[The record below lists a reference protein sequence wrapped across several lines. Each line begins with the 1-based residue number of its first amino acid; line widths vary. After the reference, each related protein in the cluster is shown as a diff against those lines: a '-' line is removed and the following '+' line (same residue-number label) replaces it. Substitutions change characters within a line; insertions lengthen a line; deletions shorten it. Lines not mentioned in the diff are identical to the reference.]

1 MTLKSVVTTMLG
13 KLTQKPAQKHQE
25 ISQFTPY
32 QLIGGENAVRKL
44 ANCFYDI
51 MQNDVNAKDLLAIH
65 PQPMLAIRQKFFEY
79 LSGWLG
85 GPALYESKYG
95 HPRLRARHLPYSIN
109 SDMRDQWMYCM
120 NLAMD
125 EVIDN
130 AELKKSLHTAFYQ
143 LANHMIN
150 QDN

>member
-13 KLTQKPAQKHQE
+13 KLTQNPLQKNQE
-25 ISQFTPY
+25 VLQPTPY
-32 QLIGGENAVRKL
+32 DLIGGEQGVRKL
-44 ANCFYDI
+44 ANRFYDI
-51 MQNDVNAKDLLAIH
+51 MQNDDSAKDLLAIH

-85 GPALYESKYG
+85 GPALYETKYG

-109 SDMRDQWMYCM
+109 SQMRDQWMHCM

-125 EVIDN
+125 DVIDHP
-130 AELKKSLHTAFYQ
+130 ELKKSLRDAFYQ
-143 LANHMIN
+143 LASHMIN
-150 QDN
+150 QEN